1 MTPDRADRA
10 DGAPLPAVLTLS
22 ESELAG
28 DAAALDAAWRD
39 RPGLWGWL
47 TAVDHKSIGRRYI
60 ITAFLMFLAGGIE
73 AALMRAQLA
82 RPENTL
88 LGPDRYNQI
97 FTTHGTTMMFLFAV
111 PMMTAMGLYFV
122 PLMVGARTVAF
133 PRLNA
138 FGYWTYVVGVVFLYV
153 SLFANTGP
161 DAGWFAYVPLSGPQY
176 SPGHRVDVWAQVV
189 TFTEIAAL
197 CAAVNVIVTVFK
209 MRAPGMSLN
218 RIPLFVWA
226 QLVVAFMI
234 VFAMPAVA
242 TGSTLMLATDRAV
255 NMHWFNP
262 AEGGDAPLWQHM
274 FWFFGHPEV
283 YIIFLPALGMITPI
297 VETFC
302 RRPVFGYTAIVMA
315 NITTAF
321 FAFGLWVHHMFATPI
336 PELGESLFTAASMV
350 IAIPTGVQI
359 FCWIATMWLGRARL
373 TVPMLF
379 VLGFIFTFVNG
390 GITGVMLA
398 SVAFDKQAHDTFFV
412 VAHLHYVLLGGGVMP
427 LFGAFYFWFP
437 KVTGRILN
445 ATLGK
450 VHFWLFLIGVN
461 VTFFPMHILGLEGM
475 PRRVYTYLAPTGWGP
490 LNLVASIGAVT
501 IALSVLVFLI
511 NAIRSWT
518 RGEPAGENPW
528 DSSGLEWA
536 VPSPPP
542 SYNFLHSP
550 VVRSRHPLWDT
561 DVELPVVT
569 GLRTDRKEVL
579 ITSTFDAMPDSRH
592 SSPEPSIWPAYLAL
606 CMGVVF
612 IGSIFS
618 PYYVLGGL
626 GLSMIGL
633 FGWGWQSSKGI
644 ESELVAVPNGA
655 MVERA

>member
-1 MTPDRADRA
+1 VTTPLHS
-10 DGAPLPAVLTLS
+10 GNLPADLTLS
-22 ESELAG
+22 DADLVREALEL
-28 DAAALDAAWRD
+28 DQTWRD
-39 RPGLWGWL
+39 KSGVWGWL
-47 TAVDHKSIGRRYI
+47 SAVDHKTIAKRYI

-73 AALMRAQLA
+73 AALMRMQLS
-82 RPENTL
+82 RPENNL
-88 LGPDRYNQI
+88 IGPDRYNQL
-97 FTTHGTTMMFLFAV
+97 FTVHGTTMMFLFAV
-111 PMMTAMGLYFV
+111 PIMQAMGLYFV
-122 PLMVGARTVAF
+122 PLMVGARSVAF

-138 FGYWTYVVGVVFLYV
+138 FGYWNYFVGVVFLYV

-161 DAGWFAYVPLSGPQY
+161 DTGWFAYVPLSGPAY

-197 CAAVNVIVTVFK
+197 CGAVNIIVTAFK

-262 AEGGDAPLWQHM
+262 AEGGDALLWQHI

-283 YIIFLPALGMITPI
+283 YIIFLPAIGMITPI
-297 VETFC
+297 IETFC
-302 RRPVFGYTAIVMA
+302 RRQVFGYTALVMA

-336 PELGESLFTAASMV
+336 PELGQSLFTAASMV
-350 IAIPTGVQI
+350 IAVPTGMQI
-359 FCWIATMWLGRARL
+359 FCWIATMWASRPKI

-379 VLGFIFTFVNG
+379 VLGFLFTFING

-412 VAHLHYVLLGGGVMP
+412 VAHLHYVLIGGGVMP

-437 KVTGRILN
+437 KVTGRL
-445 ATLGK
+445 LEESWGK
-450 VHFWLFLIGVN
+450 LHFWLFVIGTN
-461 VTFFPMHILGLEGM
+461 VTFFPMHILGLNGM
-475 PRRVYTYLAPTGWGP
+475 PRRIYTYLAPTGWGT
-490 LNLVASIGAVT
+490 LNLVATIGAVT
-501 IALSVLVFLI
+501 IAVSVLVFVV
-511 NAIRSWT
+511 NAAHSWF
-518 RGEPAGENPW
+518 RGEVAGSNPW
-528 DSSGLEWA
+528 QSSGLEWA

-542 SYNFLHSP
+542 AFNFVHTP
-550 VVRSRHPLWDT
+550 VVRSRHPLWEAT
-561 DVELPVVT
+561 VEQPVVT
-569 GLRTDRKEVL
+569 GLRRDRREILV
-579 ITSTFDAMPDSRH
+579 TTTFDARPDSRNLA
-592 SSPEPSIWPAYLAL
+592 PSGSIFPLYVAL

-618 PYYVLGGL
+618 PYFVLGGL
-626 GLSMIGL
+626 GIALFGL
-633 FGWGWQSSKGI
+633 FGWGWQSTKPVEREI
-644 ESELVAVPNGA
+644 VELPDGA
-655 MVERA
+655 IVERA